1 MPRCRAHFQGDPC
14 ANQLLK
20 SLEDAERAEIVR
32 EVIGCL
38 ITGRGRVTA
47 DDSTLVLTSA
57 ETILAQTETVGGAK
71 AKQAG
76 EADC

>member
-1 MPRCRAHFQGDPC
+1 MPRCRAHFQGDSC
-14 ANQLLK
+14 ANKLLK
-20 SLEDAERAEIVR
+20 SLENAERTEIVR

-38 ITGRGRVTA
+38 IIGRGRVTT
-47 DDSTLVLTSA
+47 DDLTLVLASV
-57 ETILAQTETVGGAK
+57 ETILAQTETVGRAK